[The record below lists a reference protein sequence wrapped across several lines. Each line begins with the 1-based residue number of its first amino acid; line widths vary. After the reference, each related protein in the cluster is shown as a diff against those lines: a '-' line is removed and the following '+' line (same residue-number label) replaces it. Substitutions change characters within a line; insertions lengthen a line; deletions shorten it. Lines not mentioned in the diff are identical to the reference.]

1 VEHIYPRIVQET
13 GISLQQVEAC
23 SQLLDGGNTVPFV
36 ARYRKEATGGL
47 DENQIR
53 LIEER
58 LQFHRNL
65 EQRKEEVLRLID
77 EQGKLTEE
85 LAFKIRSAE
94 KLVQVEDLYLP
105 YRPKRK
111 TRASQAREKGLQ
123 GLADYLLS
131 FPRAGNV
138 EEEALRY
145 TSEEISS
152 REALQGAMDIVA
164 EMAAEDAVAR
174 GWIRDYTRRTGIL
187 QVAARDPELESPY
200 RMYYEYRE
208 AVAKIPPHRILAINR
223 GERED
228 ILKVALTIEPDR
240 IIEYLEGRWVKSG
253 ITAGYVLE
261 AVKDGYLR
269 LIKPAV
275 ERDLRAEL
283 SQRAEEQAIKVFAQ
297 NLGGLLLQ
305 PPVKGQIVMGIDPA
319 YRTGCKWTVVDD
331 TGKMLEV
338 GVVYPTPPHKKTAE
352 AQRTLTEKIRKY
364 GVTAIAIGNGTASR
378 ETEQFIADLIRETA
392 LTVPYTIVSEAGAS
406 VYSASKLAAQE
417 FPQLDVSERSAV
429 SIARR
434 LQDPLAE
441 LVKIEPKAIGVGQ
454 YQHDLPRKE
463 LDSSLNAVVESA
475 VNRVGVELNTAS
487 PSLLSYVSGLSAAVA
502 GNIVKYRDENG
513 RFKNRKQLL
522 KVAKLG
528 PKAFEQAAGF
538 LRVYGGENPLD
549 STAIHPESYGLAEQL
564 LKSVGTDPG
573 DIGQP
578 GLAAK
583 LKDLS
588 IKKLSQELGAGEP
601 TLKDVLDCLQKPH
614 RDPRDDLPAPIFRT
628 DVLSID
634 DLLPGMVLQGTVR
647 NVVDFGAFVDIGV
660 KNDGLVHISEMAD
673 RFIRHPSEV
682 VAVGDVVSVRV
693 LSVDKARGKAALS
706 LKPDSERR

>member
-1 VEHIYPRIVQET
+1 MEHIYPRIVQET

-253 ITAGYVLE
+253 ITSGYVLE

-297 NLGGLLLQ
+297 NLSGLLLQ

>member
-253 ITAGYVLE
+253 ITSGYVLE

>member
-1 VEHIYPRIVQET
+1 MYPRIVQET
-13 GISLQQVEAC
+13 GISLQQVKAC
-23 SQLLDGGNTVPFV
+23 IQLLDGGNTVPFV

-77 EQGKLTEE
+77 EQGQLTEQ
-85 LAFKIRSAE
+85 LTVMIRQAE

-123 GLADYLLS
+123 GLADYFLS
-131 FPRAGNV
+131 FPQTGNV
-138 EEEALRY
+138 EEEALLY
-145 TSEEISS
+145 TSEDLSS
-152 REALQGAMDIVA
+152 HEALQGAMDIVA
-164 EMAAEDAVAR
+164 EMAAEDAIGR

-187 QVAARDPELESPY
+187 QVAARDRELESPY
-200 RMYYEYRE
+200 RMYYEYQE

-228 ILKVALTIEPDR
+228 ILKVALTVEPDR
-240 IIEYLEGRWVKSG
+240 IIEYLEGSWVKTG
-253 ITAGYVLE
+253 ITADYVSE

-269 LIKPAV
+269 LSKPAV

-283 SQRAEEQAIKVFAQ
+283 SQRAQEQAIKVFAQ

-305 PPVKGQIVMGIDPA
+305 PPVKGQIVLGLDPA

-338 GVVYPTPPHKKTAE
+338 GVVYPTPPHKKIAE
-352 AQRTLTEKIRKY
+352 AKKILTEKIRKY
-364 GVTAIAIGNGTASR
+364 GVTVIAIGNGTASR
-378 ETEQFIADLIRETA
+378 ETEQFIADLIREMA

-417 FPQLDVSERSAV
+417 FPELDVSERSAV

-502 GNIVKYRDENG
+502 GNIVKHRDENG
-513 RFKNRKQLL
+513 RFKNRRQLL
-522 KVAKLG
+522 KVPKLG
-528 PKAFEQAAGF
+528 PKAYEQAAGF

-549 STAIHPESYGLAEQL
+549 STAIHPESYGLAEKL
-564 LKSVGTDPG
+564 LNSVGADPG
-573 DIGQP
+573 DIGKP
-578 GLAAK
+578 VLTEK
-583 LKDLS
+583 LRGLS
-588 IKKLSQELGAGEP
+588 IKKLSQELEAGEP

-614 RDPRDDLPAPIFRT
+614 RDPREDLPAPIFRT

-634 DLLPGMVLQGTVR
+634 DLLPGMVLNGTVR
-647 NVVDFGAFVDIGV
+647 NVVDFGAFVDIGI
-660 KNDGLVHISEMAD
+660 KNDGLVHISEMAE

-682 VAVGDVVSVRV
+682 VSVGDVVSVRV
-693 LSVDKARGKAALS
+693 LSVDKGRGKVALS
-706 LKPDSERR
+706 LKPET

>member
-253 ITAGYVLE
+253 ITSGYVLE

-297 NLGGLLLQ
+297 NLSGLLLQ

>member
-1 VEHIYPRIVQET
+1 
-13 GISLQQVEAC
+13 LQQVEAC

>member
-1 VEHIYPRIVQET
+1 
-13 GISLQQVEAC
+13 
-23 SQLLDGGNTVPFV
+23 VPFV

-85 LAFKIRSAE
+85 LALKIRQAE

-131 FPRAGNV
+131 FPQAGNV

-364 GVTAIAIGNGTASR
+364 EVTAIAIGNGTASR

-417 FPQLDVSERSAV
+417 FPKLDVSERSAV

-564 LKSVGTDPG
+564 LKSVGADPG
-573 DIGQP
+573 DIGKP
-578 GLAAK
+578 VLAAK

-693 LSVDKARGKAALS
+693 LTVARGKVALS

>member
-1 VEHIYPRIVQET
+1 MEHIYPRIVQET

>member
-1 VEHIYPRIVQET
+1 MEHIYPRIVQET

-297 NLGGLLLQ
+297 NLSGLLLQ

-378 ETEQFIADLIRETA
+378 ETEQFIAGLIRETA

>member
-1 VEHIYPRIVQET
+1 MEHIYPRIVQET

-297 NLGGLLLQ
+297 NLSGLLLQ